1 MTEIGK
7 YPQPILAIR
16 CLTYNH
22 GKYIRQCLE
31 GFVMQKTTFPFIAIV
46 HDDASTDDTP
56 EIIKEYEK
64 NYPNIVKPIYE
75 VENQYSKRNGS
86 IDKCLEEATPES
98 VKYIAICEGDDYWT
112 DPFKLQK
119 QIDFLENNP
128 EYTMCF
134 HNAIEHYEK
143 NIGGK
148 NIKDKI
154 FSRISDK
161 DYTGTSLLRHWIVP
175 TASIVYRKSILDTDI
190 YKRSTANKNFIYG
203 DILLILS
210 CAERGKVRGISDI
223 MSVYRRHEG
232 GVTIINEHTDITD
245 NLVIHYL
252 DIPYYFGK
260 HYETIVKEKV
270 VFALLREWRLSKIKN
285 KSYLIKS
292 FRYSPLLT
300 IKVIIELLAKKCHT
314 I

>member
-1 MTEIGK
+1 MIQQEI
-7 YPQPILAIR
+7 LVAIN

-22 GKYIRQCLE
+22 EPYIRQCLE
-31 GFVMQKTTFPFIAIV
+31 GFVTQKTKFRFVAIV
-46 HDDASTDDTP
+46 HDDASTDNTAKIVREYADKYP
-56 EIIKEYEK
+56 DIIK
-64 NYPNIVKPIYE
+64 PIFE
-75 VENQYSKRNGS
+75 TVNQYSKKDGS
-86 IDKCLEEATPES
+86 LDRIIKQAINETNC
-98 VKYIAICEGDDYWT
+98 KYIAVCEGDDYWT

-143 NIGGK
+143 NIGGE

-190 YKRSTANKNFIYG
+190 YKRSIANKNFIYG

-210 CAERGKVRGISDI
+210 CAERGKIRGISDI

-245 NLVIHYL
+245 NLVKHYL

-260 HYETIVKEKV
+260 YYETVVKEKV

-292 FRYSPLLT
+292 FRYSLLLT
-300 IKVIIELLAKKCHT
+300 IKVIIELLAKKCHN

>member
-1 MTEIGK
+1 MIQQEI
-7 YPQPILAIR
+7 LVAIN

-22 GKYIRQCLE
+22 EPYIRQCLE
-31 GFVMQKTTFPFIAIV
+31 GFVTQKTKFRFVAIV
-46 HDDASTDDTP
+46 HDDASTDNTAKIVREYADKYP
-56 EIIKEYEK
+56 DIIK
-64 NYPNIVKPIYE
+64 PIFE
-75 VENQYSKRNGS
+75 TVNQYSKKDGS
-86 IDKCLEEATPES
+86 LDRIIKQAINETNC
-98 VKYIAICEGDDYWT
+98 KYIAVCEGDDYWT

-143 NIGGK
+143 NIGGE

-190 YKRSTANKNFIYG
+190 YKRSIANKNFIYG

-210 CAERGKVRGISDI
+210 CAERGKIRGISDI

-245 NLVIHYL
+245 NLVKHYL

-260 HYETIVKEKV
+260 YYETVVKEKV

-300 IKVIIELLAKKCHT
+300 IKVIIELLAKKCHN

>member
-1 MTEIGK
+1 MTQQEI
-7 YPQPILAIR
+7 LVAIN

-22 GKYIRQCLE
+22 ESYIRQCLE
-31 GFVMQKTTFPFIAIV
+31 GFVTQKTKFRFVAIV
-46 HDDASTDDTP
+46 HDDASTDNTAKIVREYADKYP
-56 EIIKEYEK
+56 DIIK
-64 NYPNIVKPIYE
+64 PIFE
-75 VENQYSKRNGS
+75 TVNQYSKKDGS
-86 IDKCLEEATPES
+86 LDRIIKQAINETNC
-98 VKYIAICEGDDYWT
+98 KYIAVCEGDDYWT

-143 NIGGK
+143 NIGGE

-190 YKRSTANKNFIYG
+190 YKRSIANKNFIYG

-210 CAERGKVRGISDI
+210 CAERGKIRGISDI

-245 NLVIHYL
+245 NLVKHYL

-260 HYETIVKEKV
+260 YYETVVKEKV

-292 FRYSPLLT
+292 FRYSSLLT
-300 IKVIIELLAKKCHT
+300 IKVIIELLAKKCHN

>member
-1 MTEIGK
+1 MIQQEI
-7 YPQPILAIR
+7 LVAIN

-22 GKYIRQCLE
+22 EPYIRQCLE
-31 GFVMQKTTFPFIAIV
+31 GFVTQKTKFRFVAIV
-46 HDDASTDDTP
+46 HDDASTDNTAKIVREYADKYP
-56 EIIKEYEK
+56 DIIK
-64 NYPNIVKPIYE
+64 PIFE
-75 VENQYSKRNGS
+75 TVNQYSKKDGS
-86 IDKCLEEATPES
+86 LDRIIKQAINETNC
-98 VKYIAICEGDDYWT
+98 KYIAVCEGDDYWT

-190 YKRSTANKNFIYG
+190 YKRSIANKNFIYG

>member
-1 MTEIGK
+1 MIQQEI
-7 YPQPILAIR
+7 LVAIN

-22 GKYIRQCLE
+22 EPYIRQCLE
-31 GFVMQKTTFPFIAIV
+31 GFVTQKTKFRFVAIV
-46 HDDASTDDTP
+46 HDDASTDNTAKIVREYADKYP
-56 EIIKEYEK
+56 DIIK
-64 NYPNIVKPIYE
+64 PIFE
-75 VENQYSKRNGS
+75 TVNQYSKKDGS
-86 IDKCLEEATPES
+86 LDRIIKQAINETNC
-98 VKYIAICEGDDYWT
+98 KYIAVCEGDDYWT

-143 NIGGK
+143 NIGGE

-190 YKRSTANKNFIYG
+190 YKRSIANKNFIYG